1 MKRFAW
7 RLQRLLDVK
16 TKQQDLLR
24 TELMSLGER
33 IAQVRAGI
41 MMHKAEIRSRL
52 SELRQLPADQRPAR
66 QQMFLQFVHVLDSR
80 IQSLEHSA
88 ADMEVQRKKKI
99 KELMDIR
106 KNQKSLENIRQRA
119 IETYQMEQ
127 QMAQQKDTDETGSIG
142 HARKILLPS
151 LEQI

>member
-24 TELMSLGER
+24 TELMALGER
-33 IAQVRAGI
+33 IAHIRAGI
-41 MMHKAEIRSRL
+41 MMHKAEIRNRL
-52 SELRQLPADQRPAR
+52 SELRHLPADQRPAR

-80 IQSLEHSA
+80 IQSLERSA
-88 ADMEVQRKKKI
+88 ADLEEQRKKKI
-99 KELMDIR
+99 KELMEVR
-106 KNQKSLENIRQRA
+106 KNQKSLENLRLRA
-119 IETYQMEQ
+119 KETYHQ
-127 QMAQQKDTDETGSIG
+127 QQEMAQQKDTDETSSISY
-142 HARKILLPS
+142 ARKILLPS

>member
-1 MKRFAW
+1 MKRFVW

-24 TELMSLGER
+24 TELMSMGER
-33 IAQVRAGI
+33 MAQIRAGI
-41 MMHKAEIRSRL
+41 LMHKAEIRSRL
-52 SELRQLPADQRPAR
+52 AELRQLPADQRPAR

-80 IQSLEHSA
+80 IQSLEHAA
-88 ADMEVQRKKKI
+88 ADLEEQRKKKI
-99 KELMDIR
+99 KELMDVR
-106 KNQKSLENIRQRA
+106 KNQKSLEKIRERA
-119 IETYQMEQ
+119 REAYQQQQ
-127 QMAQQKDTDETGSIG
+127 QMAQQKDTDETGSLR

>member
-1 MKRFAW
+1 MKRFVW

-33 IAQVRAGI
+33 LAQIRAGI

-66 QQMFLQFVHVLDSR
+66 QQTFLQFVHVLDNR

-88 ADMEVQRKKKI
+88 TDLESQRKKKI
-99 KELMDIR
+99 KELLDIR
-106 KNQKSLENIRQRA
+106 KDQKSLENLRQKA
-119 IETYQMEQ
+119 KEAYHQEQET
-127 QMAQQKDTDETGSIG
+127 ALQKDADETGNTSY
-142 HARKILLPS
+142 ARKMLLPS

>member
-1 MKRFAW
+1 MKQFAW

-33 IAQVRAGI
+33 IAQIRAGI

-80 IQSLEHSA
+80 IQSLERSA
-88 ADMEVQRKKKI
+88 ADLEEQRKKKI
-99 KELMDIR
+99 KELMDVR
-106 KNQKSLENIRQRA
+106 KNQKSLENLRQRA
-119 IETYQMEQ
+119 KEAYQQ
-127 QMAQQKDTDETGSIG
+127 QQKTAQQKDTDETGSTSY
-142 HARKILLPS
+142 ARKMCLPT